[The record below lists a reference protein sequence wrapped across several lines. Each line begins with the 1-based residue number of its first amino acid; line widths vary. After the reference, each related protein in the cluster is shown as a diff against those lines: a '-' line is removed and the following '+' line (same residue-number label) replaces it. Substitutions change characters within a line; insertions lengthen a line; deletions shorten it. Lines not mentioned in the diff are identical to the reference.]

1 MGSGRSAHNIER
13 ELIMTTTLETTI
25 EYYKDLL
32 LYQYIN
38 LPKARAVIGLLV
50 SQALVD
56 LLPVEMSAAF
66 DLETATGAQL
76 DVIGEYIGFDRNV
89 RTTIVRDYFNF
100 DNYVSY
106 TANPFGMTDYTQP
119 DLNANCSMYNYIN
132 SYSQASLVDAEYRIL
147 LKLKAAMNISNF
159 SLYEIIEII
168 NDAFGVDVVVLDGRN
183 MKMAYFVAD
192 SISRIATIARDEGL
206 LPKPMGVGIVYLYSL
221 IEPAHLWG
229 LSSYLVDTG
238 ATVGFSSYAGWA
250 AGELLDYTDRIL

>member
-1 MGSGRSAHNIER
+1 MA
-13 ELIMTTTLETTI
+13 TTLETTI

-66 DLETATGAQL
+66 DLETAVGPQL
-76 DVIGEYIGFDRNV
+76 DIIGEYIGFDRNV
-89 RTTIVRDYFNF
+89 KINVARDYFNL

-106 TANPFGMTDYTQP
+106 TSDPFGMTDYTQP
-119 DLNANCSMYNYIN
+119 DLNSNCSFYNYIN
-132 SYSQASLVDAEYRIL
+132 SYSQASLNDSEYRVL

-159 SLYEIIEII
+159 SLYEIVEIM
-168 NDAFGVDVVVLDGRN
+168 NDAFGIDVVVLDGCN
-183 MKMAYFVAD
+183 MKMSYFVAD

-206 LPKPMGVGIVYLYSL
+206 LPKPMGVGIAYLYSL
-221 IEPAHLWG
+221 IDPKKLWG
-229 LSSYLVDTG
+229 FASYLRDTG
-238 ATVGFSSYAGWA
+238 ATVGFSSYSAWA
-250 AGELLDYTDRIL
+250 DAELLGYLDRIA